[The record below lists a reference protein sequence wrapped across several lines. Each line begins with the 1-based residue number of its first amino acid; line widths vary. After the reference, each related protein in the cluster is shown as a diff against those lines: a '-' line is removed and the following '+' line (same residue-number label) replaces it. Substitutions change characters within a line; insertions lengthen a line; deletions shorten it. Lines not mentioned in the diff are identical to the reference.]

1 MIMEQIKNIKKLLIL
16 RKKKAPLRAGY
27 RYKENYE
34 LRIKNYGVTITNDD
48 IGSIGQETE
57 AVKALIRRLAQDS
70 RDGRR
75 EQDCM
80 TIGQFLNK
88 IFSNI

>member
-16 RKKKAPLRAGY
+16 RKKKAPLRTGY

-34 LRIKNYGVTITNDD
+34 LRIKNYGVTVADD
-48 IGSIGQETE
+48 GVGCNGQETE

-80 TIGQFLNK
+80 TVGQYLNL
-88 IFSNI
+88 II